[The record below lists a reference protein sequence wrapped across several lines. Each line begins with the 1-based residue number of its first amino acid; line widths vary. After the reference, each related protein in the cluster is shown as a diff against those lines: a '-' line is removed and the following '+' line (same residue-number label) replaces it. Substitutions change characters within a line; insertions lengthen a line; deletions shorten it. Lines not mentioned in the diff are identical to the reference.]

1 MDENLQN
8 TSAEGGKQILYAQKF
23 ILLREKLTENYR
35 KGCRYLRIAKI
46 ISAVLF
52 VLFTAVGVY
61 VSGKTGAYMLWL
73 VLWIVLIFLNVGI
86 FTAADYCKHQMQM
99 RVLPFLENDS
109 QTEFPENDILS
120 EEESESEEEAE

>member
-8 TSAEGGKQILYAQKF
+8 TSAEGGKQVLYAQKF
-23 ILLREKLTENYR
+23 VLLREKLTENYR

-46 ISAVLF
+46 VSAVLF

-86 FTAADYCKHQMQM
+86 FTAADYCEHQMQM